1 MTSPPYSDRM
11 NYWLDLMQ
19 EAERQVKADPD
30 YREYWQFKVK
40 EADEK
45 IDLIASQ
52 ILDETSDQ

>member
-1 MTSPPYSDRM
+1 M
-11 NYWLDLMQ
+11 NYWLDLLQ

-30 YREYWQFKVK
+30 HREYWQLKVK

-52 ILDETSDQ
+52 ILDEPSDQ

>member
-1 MTSPPYSDRM
+1 MTSPPYSNKM
-11 NYWLDLMQ
+11 NYWLDLLQ

-30 YREYWQFKVK
+30 HWEYWQLKVK

-52 ILDETSDQ
+52 ILDEPSDQ